1 MGKMTKLGQ
10 RMVAILLSA
19 LLLIS
24 ALPVTAFAVREDGRD
39 DSVKTI
45 EGLVFWGTSNVSRM
59 YGDIYSAV
67 FGESASERSGQFDV
81 MQHEWA
87 SYHSTQT
94 SISANPHG
102 SMGGGYEYLN
112 LGKFSNYTVAD
123 APDYA
128 VLRNDHKDWDPYNT
142 EDLRVSS
149 GQTSYYG
156 SSYVGDGTNPTWR
169 EGAVRS
175 LREAIEAGV
184 RGQRDGGSQTHKSD
198 PQGWDIDKTAVVI
211 WAGEDWV
218 VRNQDSSDIGLPSGV
233 GNAKHLQWYWM
244 GLGIEPVGEEYH
256 YYDHYFDPCPGVNGL
271 DSHGDVLHQHV
282 DGGMAEV
289 ERVVPLAPIEG
300 AHYGSEG
307 VGVTECDHENVTNCA
322 RLNDVDAV
330 YNKTGKIK
338 SGGGK
343 HHTLVFYNSYMVRD
357 FLLTDWQ
364 EDGDPGDKDEPHMDA
379 EGSGFAYNSEQ
390 DGITVIPD
398 HVMSEI
404 SDKFP
409 GYSSSDP
416 VKLPSQVGLCFGR
429 VLSGYGYSVEYL
441 QQNVTRDNEGNYS
454 GASTS
459 VMTDEQGNIV
469 YQTEK
474 DPVTGETLYE
484 DEVNPFTGEP
494 VPIYVTD
501 PETGDPIP
509 EEGASVDKVTTEKV
523 WVCKYHPAVYEPVD
537 ASSWMLSSDE
547 RDAHYGPDWG
557 DSETHN
563 HDTGVPYQRYVY
575 NGRYWSE
582 SAGDYLGDYLVKDDR
597 IPGYDGAAG
606 YDDEPIEL
614 IATTDHAN
622 GPSTWAFVHIR
633 DVYVGSATDQIPDD
647 VSWEYCSFGSRRS
660 LYEDINSSGYP
671 TDYHG
676 TLNDSGAT
684 KLFWIYRGY
693 VSGVSNLRIE
703 TYVRTDGYYA
713 SVRSS
718 TSHAHKV
725 SVPKEKGIK
734 GFYWSGTVIK
744 TVDVDI
750 YQREFAYEKY
760 TPAWYEWYQIE
771 VPLHTR
777 CDWDLAADTGYADSW
792 HTHQYGGIGGFVN
805 GFPVDPEKD
814 DDGVVDGRLHVIPTE
829 AEDKRGGYGSGAG
842 GRFVSYMSEHPVFG
856 EQNWG
861 VWVETTQGAEE
872 GAALDPSTFE
882 RVYVLPYDHAEDYTE
897 IQTWFTNPDKPIMKV
912 ISEARTVRGYIDY
925 LKDWFSKDR
934 GSDHWTEEYSTKKGS
949 LKFYVFGLPAYN
961 KALYDDQKDEIWTD
975 TEDENN
981 TDVAYMTD
989 RPAAHYQPGGAID
1002 EIERTNR
1009 VEEARKTY
1017 GKMLNTYARGAT
1029 YIDIYDETAVSRP
1042 YYRYQNLFSSDYMD
1056 ETHEI
1061 NAQHGKWYDQNTNIW
1076 VFNLMWNT
1084 ILKDNPRDP
1093 WGDPIS
1099 VSFYAASSALA
1110 TYANGIV
1117 SVRGRSLPED
1127 AEEGSVPEDAHTLSE
1142 LTGNGNT
1149 GKKTNAGI
1157 AGVAMGYGDESY
1169 QFREGYTSTD
1179 TATTSAIAYNGLVG
1193 LEVRGTTGANQ
1204 LKPDSGMYLYAQYG
1218 KLLADLGIDE
1228 VNEENPVSPR
1238 ILPGLLLS
1246 GTYAGNSALNVL
1258 WSSTIDLLRMLN
1270 PFGILSQ
1277 CSQIANSAAAL
1288 EFNPSSIN
1296 PQANQWL
1303 VNAASHNEGLRQ
1315 ILAAVGDLYDVLS
1328 GRKTKTTTVDMVD
1341 PFTGVH
1347 QTQQVDF
1354 MIVIM
1359 YVVFFIAGVLLF
1371 FNRYKQN
1378 HMFWSKTKVLLIRVV
1393 FICIGVPLIANMY
1406 TAILDGLSAEL
1417 SVVGSPASQMVSGTI
1432 VDFGGWVRTSRL
1444 APPQGTIFKAEVA
1457 DTLDNSQP
1465 SGDSISNLRK
1475 TAWAINEETGILKDV
1490 RMTVFANED
1499 LEDPNKWSAK
1509 GYIEYD
1515 PTKPALVDGW
1525 NKNANTLSQVWAA
1538 MRTWMNASYY
1548 YSTVFES
1555 DTMARFASEHPDKV
1569 GYIPESG
1576 ETSEEALSD
1585 SANTLFELFNES
1597 TLEKWENRTLDESK
1611 QILSGDR
1618 WEEFSI
1624 YTNGGLQTAVDGTM
1638 STTGG
1643 SAVIT
1648 YTGGTEGSVF
1658 EDAGEDTDYRR
1669 GLDLTKNTG
1678 GLSTLAMY
1686 NYLSSEFRDSNI
1698 IVYSSARTPSGYT
1711 GKAHYRVNVIG
1722 SGITEILFFVNC
1734 FLFMFAAVIIGFAYS
1749 LMMVISVLKRG
1760 FAALAAIPGAMLG
1773 VMKSIAQV
1781 LVSVCAMIL
1790 EIFVSI
1796 GLYGAVSE
1804 LLLTLNTLLEGPLS
1818 ASLENLTAYGLISQ
1832 PLAISAGSYILHLAV
1847 MCVFFGA
1854 FSIAAYLA
1862 APAFLRVW
1870 DKVVS
1875 LVFISI
1881 LGRVPEPRAKR
1892 AKAARDLVPQSMSVK
1907 PVPVGATIYKLFV

>member
-1 MGKMTKLGQ
+1 MTKLGQ
-10 RMVAILLSA
+10 RLVAILLSA

-24 ALPVTAFAVREDGRD
+24 VLPVDALAVREDGRD

-59 YGDIYSAV
+59 YGDVYSAV
-67 FGESASERSGQFDV
+67 FGMSSSSNSGSFDV

-87 SYHSTQT
+87 SYHSTST
-94 SISANPHG
+94 SISASPHA
-102 SMGGGYEYLN
+102 SLGGGYGYLN

-123 APDYA
+123 APNYA
-128 VLRNDHKDWDPYNT
+128 ILRNDHEGWNPY
-142 EDLRVSS
+142 EVSDLRVSS
-149 GQTSYYG
+149 GQTSYYA
-156 SSYVGDGTNPTWR
+156 SSYVGGGTNPGWR
-169 EGAVRS
+169 EGAVKS

-184 RGQRDGGSQTHKSD
+184 RGHRDNGSETHKSD
-198 PQGWDIDKTAVVI
+198 PQGWDVDKTAVVI

-233 GNAKHLQWYWM
+233 GNAEHLQWYWM
-244 GLGIEPVGEEYH
+244 GLGIEPWGDEYH
-256 YYDHYFDPCPGVNGL
+256 YYDHYFDPCPGANDL

-289 ERVVPLAPIEG
+289 HREVPLAPIEG

-307 VGVTECDHENVTNCA
+307 IEVKECDHENITNCN
-322 RLNDVDAV
+322 RLNDVDHM
-330 YNKTGKIK
+330 YNPGNIT
-338 SGGGK
+338 SGGEM

-357 FLLTDWQ
+357 LLLTDWQ
-364 EDGDPGDKDEPHMDA
+364 EDGNPGEDDEPHMDV
-379 EGSGFAYNSEQ
+379 ETGFAYNSEE
-390 DGITVIPD
+390 DGITVIPE
-398 HVMSEI
+398 HIMNEI

-409 GYSSSDP
+409 GYSEGDP

-429 VLSGYGYSVEYL
+429 VLSGYGYSVEYME
-441 QQNVTRDNEGNYS
+441 QNVVRDNEGNYS
-454 GASTS
+454 GASTA

-469 YQTEK
+469 YQTQK
-474 DPVTGETLYE
+474 DPVTGETLYS

-494 VPIYVTD
+494 EPLYVTD

-509 EEGASVDKVTTEKV
+509 EEGASVDKVSLEKV
-523 WVCKYHPAVYEPVD
+523 WVCKYHPAVYEPVTE
-537 ASSWMLSSDE
+537 SSWRTSSDE
-547 RDAHYGPDWG
+547 RTAHYGPDWG
-557 DSETHN
+557 DTETHN
-563 HDTGVPYQRYVY
+563 HDTGVAYRRYASTHDSSSL
-575 NGRYWSE
+575 RYWDS
-582 SAGDYLGDYLVKDDR
+582 STKKYTGDKVDTSDR
-597 IPGYDGAAG
+597 IPGYDGLG
-606 YDDEPIEL
+606 YDDDPIEL
-614 IATTDHAN
+614 VSTTDHAN

-633 DVYVGSATDQIPDD
+633 DRKVGTGLDESWERKRITVYSRRNLYSSVTTTGYTSGYVGTTNPNSTSTGYWLNRITESSITREIEPG
-647 VSWEYCSFGSRRS
+647 SFQFDHFIVTGGYWRS
-660 LYEDINSSGYP
+660 PISTRAHAVKINVPGNGAVTGY
-671 TDYHG
+671 
-676 TLNDSGAT
+676 A
-684 KLFWIYRGY
+684 
-693 VSGVSNLRIE
+693 
-703 TYVRTDGYYA
+703 YYA
-713 SVRSS
+713 RV
-718 TSHAHKV
+718 KV
-725 SVPKEKGIK
+725 I
-734 GFYWSGTVIK
+734 IN
-744 TVDVDI
+744 VDI

-771 VPLHTR
+771 VPLHSR
-777 CDWDLAADTGYADSW
+777 CDWDLESDTGYADSW
-792 HTHQYGGIGGFVN
+792 HTHQYGGIGGFVD
-805 GFPVDPEKD
+805 GFPIDPEKD
-814 DDGVVDGRLHVIPTE
+814 DDGVVDGRLSIIPTE
-829 AEDKRGGYGSGAG
+829 REDQRAGYGSNAG
-842 GRFVSYMSEHPVFG
+842 GRFVSYMGEHPVFG

-861 VWVETTQGAEE
+861 VFVETTQDAQE
-872 GAALDPSTFE
+872 GAALDPSTFN

-897 IQTWFTNPDKPIMKV
+897 IQTWFTNPDKPIMTV

-934 GSDHWTEEYSTKKGS
+934 GSDHWSEEYSTKKGS

-975 TEDENN
+975 TKDDNN
-981 TDVAYMTD
+981 RD
-989 RPAAHYQPGGAID
+989 AAVMNGVGPVNYGGTID
-1002 EIERTNR
+1002 EIARTDR
-1009 VEEARKTY
+1009 IEEARQTY

-1042 YYRYQNLFSSDYMD
+1042 YYRYQSLFSSDYMD
-1056 ETHEI
+1056 EGHEI

-1076 VFNLMWNT
+1076 VYNLLWNT

-1117 SVRGRSLPED
+1117 SVRGRPSPEG
-1127 AEEGSVPEDAHTLSE
+1127 AEEGSTVEDPHTLSE

-1149 GKKTNAGI
+1149 GVKTNAGI
-1157 AGVAMGYGDESY
+1157 AGIAMGYGDESY
-1169 QFREGYTSTD
+1169 QFREGYAATD

-1193 LEVRGTTGANQ
+1193 LEVPSGSGSNT
-1204 LKPDSGMYLYAQYG
+1204 LKSDSGMYLYSQYG
-1218 KLLADLGIDE
+1218 KLLSDLGIDE
-1228 VNEENPVSPR
+1228 VNEENPISPR

-1270 PFGILSQ
+1270 PFSMLAQ
-1277 CSQIANSAAAL
+1277 CSEIANSAAAQ
-1288 EFNPSSIN
+1288 EFVGSSTST
-1296 PQANQWL
+1296 QANQWL
-1303 VNAASHNEGLRQ
+1303 VDAAAHNAGLRR
-1315 ILAAVGDLYDVLS
+1315 ILSDVGYVYDVLS
-1328 GRKTKTTTVDMVD
+1328 GRQTNTANVDMVD
-1341 PFTGVH
+1341 PFTGQH

-1354 MIVIM
+1354 MIVVL
-1359 YVVFFIAGVLLF
+1359 YVAFFIAGALLF

-1378 HMFWSKTKVLLIRVV
+1378 HMFWSKTKVLLIRIV

-1406 TAILDGLSAEL
+1406 TAVLDGLSAEL

-1432 VDFGGWVRTSRL
+1432 VDFGGWVRNSRL
-1444 APPQGTIFKAEVA
+1444 APPQGTVFKVEVS
-1457 DTLDNSQP
+1457 DTLDNSHP
-1465 SGDSISNLRK
+1465 AGDSISSLRK
-1475 TAWAINEETGILKDV
+1475 TAWAINKETGILKDV
-1490 RMTVFANED
+1490 RMTVFSNTE
-1499 LEDPNKWSAK
+1499 LEDPDKWDSK
-1509 GYIEYD
+1509 GFIKYD
-1515 PTKPALVDGW
+1515 PTQPTLVDGW
-1525 NKNANTLSQVWAA
+1525 NQNVNTLSEVWAA

-1555 DTMARFASEHPDKV
+1555 DTMARFASEHADLV

-1597 TLEKWENRTLDESK
+1597 TLEKWETRTLDESK
-1611 QILSGDR
+1611 DILSGDR
-1618 WEEFSI
+1618 WSEFSI
-1624 YTNGGLQTAVDGTM
+1624 YTNGGLQTNVSGTM
-1638 STTGG
+1638 TTTGG

-1648 YTGGTEGSVF
+1648 YAGGQAGSTF
-1658 EDAGEDTDYRR
+1658 QEAGEDTDYRR

-1686 NYLSSEFRDSNI
+1686 NYLASEFRDSSI

-1722 SGITEILFFVNC
+1722 TGITEILFFVNC

-1749 LMMVISVLKRG
+1749 FMMVISVLKRG
-1760 FAALAAIPGAMLG
+1760 FAALASIPGAMLG

-1781 LVSVCAMIL
+1781 LVSVCAMVL

-1796 GLYGAVSE
+1796 GLYAAVSE
-1804 LLLTLNTLLEGPLS
+1804 LLLTLNTMLEGPLS
-1818 ASLENLTAYGLISQ
+1818 SALDNLTAYGLISQ

-1847 MCVFFGA
+1847 MSIFFGV
-1854 FSIAAYLA
+1854 FSVVAYMA

-1875 LVFISI
+1875 LVFIRI
-1881 LGRVPEPRAKR
+1881 LGRVPAPRAKR
-1892 AKAARDLVPQSMSVK
+1892 AKVGHGLVPRTVSVK
-1907 PVPVGATIYKLFV
+1907 PAPVGATIYKLFV